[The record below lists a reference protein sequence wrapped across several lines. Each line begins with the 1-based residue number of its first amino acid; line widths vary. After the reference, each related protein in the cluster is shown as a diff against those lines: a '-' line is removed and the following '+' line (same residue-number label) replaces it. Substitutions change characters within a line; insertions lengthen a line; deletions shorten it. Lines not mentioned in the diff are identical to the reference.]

1 MSKAGED
8 AEKRIDGIK
17 ELLEKVL
24 SKHADS
30 TKKSDVLEIISKLVG
45 EVAELN
51 LRTHLLEN
59 EVGLSDSFIRGDDP
73 DLPQR
78 IV

>member
-1 MSKAGED
+1 MSKAGEE

-24 SKHADS
+24 TKHADS
-30 TKKSDVLEIISKLVG
+30 AKKSDVLEVISKLVA
-45 EVAELN
+45 EVAEQN
-51 LRTHLLEN
+51 VRIHLLEN

-78 IV
+78 VV